1 MIHKS
6 FRLLHSHNTCP
17 LTSPFVSG
25 MVYQPRISDADNNM
39 VFGLES
45 AVVTLA
51 NAQDSGD
58 EFITVPNATISDLE
72 GRGINVS
79 GETNQLVITQQLHH
93 VTTHHL
99 RV

>member
-1 MIHKS
+1 
-6 FRLLHSHNTCP
+6 
-17 LTSPFVSG
+17 
-25 MVYQPRISDADNNM
+25 MVYQPRISDVDNNM

-51 NAQDSGD
+51 NAQNSGD
-58 EFITVPNATISDLE
+58 EFIMVPNATISDLE
-72 GRGINVS
+72 GLGISVS
-79 GETNQLVITQQLHH
+79 GETNLTQQLHH